1 MYLTLKTIHVS
12 FVIISIV
19 GFILRSILVYRE
31 SPILQRRWIRI
42 LPHVNDT
49 LLLASALAM
58 VVMSAQYPFVADWLT
73 AKVFGLLAYIVLGV
87 FALRGRTAII
97 RRNAFFAALT
107 TFGWIVSVALIRHPA
122 GIFSLLLA

>member
-58 VVMSAQYPFVADWLT
+58 VVMSAQYPFVAGWLT

-97 RRNAFFAALT
+97 RRHAFFAALA